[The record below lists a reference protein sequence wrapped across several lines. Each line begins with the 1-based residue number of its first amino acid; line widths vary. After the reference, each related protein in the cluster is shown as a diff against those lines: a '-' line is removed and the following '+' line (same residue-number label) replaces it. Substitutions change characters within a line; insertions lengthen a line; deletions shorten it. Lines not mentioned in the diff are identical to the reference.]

1 MGKMLFFPNG
11 ESSKCS
17 LNDFEFD
24 VWDYQDRIMNEH
36 ATVGQMYK
44 DTFYMSILRFYLASI
59 ENKEDGASPQLSS
72 DMDIDSLPKLHSS
85 SIQP

>member
-17 LNDFEFD
+17 QNDFEFD
-24 VWDYQDRIMNEH
+24 VWDYQDRSMNEH

-44 DTFYMSILRFYLASI
+44 DTTMSIL
-59 ENKEDGASPQLSS
+59 
-72 DMDIDSLPKLHSS
+72 
-85 SIQP
+85 

>member
-17 LNDFEFD
+17 QNDFEFD

-44 DTFYMSILRFYLASI
+44 DTTMSIL
-59 ENKEDGASPQLSS
+59 
-72 DMDIDSLPKLHSS
+72 
-85 SIQP
+85 